1 MDAIRL
7 LAQANFAE
15 YDRFQKRHFHQVD
28 SSVLMDQASIT
39 AASKRFQESTS
50 SDQMKPQLLTIKA
63 AIGED
68 SCFLLREI
76 DDEYIL
82 KHLNLPDDGQAPGAS
97 LSLIVVPYN
106 TQNWSFEI
114 SKTTFLRIF
123 ELCALD
129 PAALDLIRFPAWGMH
144 VFRQSTDAVTYYLGS
159 VLSII
164 CWSFDPKTVT
174 TRGVMIPRST
184 FDTGHAR
191 DTLARFVRLLS
202 LQKDHIYTPHTL
214 TFTQLVDLVSTI
226 QELMSSDL
234 TKLAQIERMTGHG
247 LWTRSLEGS
256 AEESDP
262 AHELTWL
269 KEASKIIGNKLI
281 NNSRYTYLLDI
292 AEASIRDIKFDE
304 TMEENM
310 HRQNDQEQQQHKQY
324 RLDTN
329 YRMEAVQNL
338 ERRVARL
345 KPSLLYNLSRFNSQ
359 SMVVSFD
366 SAYMYPQ
373 VC

>member
-68 SCFLLREI
+68 SSFLLREI

-123 ELCALD
+123 QLCALD

-144 VFRQSTDAVTYYLGS
+144 VFRQSADAVTYYLGS

-174 TRGVMIPRST
+174 TRGIMIPRST

-191 DTLARFVRLLS
+191 DTLARFARLLS

-262 AHELTWL
+262 AHELPWL

-292 AEASIRDIKFDE
+292 AEASIRDMK
-304 TMEENM
+304 
-310 HRQNDQEQQQHKQY
+310 
-324 RLDTN
+324 
-329 YRMEAVQNL
+329 MEAVQNL

-359 SMVVSFD
+359 SMVMLKQ
-366 SAYMYPQ
+366 A
-373 VC
+373 